1 MTRQGGD
8 TRHEDRWLVY
18 ATSATTSATTKRT
31 QAAKRAT

>member
-18 ATSATTSATTKRT
+18 ATSATTKRT